1 MTHLSNNSPQPN
13 TSFITPTLVIVT
25 GYSGAGKSS
34 VLRMMEDIGYYCID
48 NLPIDLLSN
57 NTGFFLRMIEQGR
70 GVCLG
75 IDIRSGYDMN
85 ALTDEIHRLREYSV
99 GCSLV
104 FVEASKNTIIKR
116 FHETRRNHP
125 FHATDS
131 LDEAVERE
139 YDLMQKVREIA
150 TTIVDT
156 DHCTIHDLRSQIQ
169 NIFEQKS
176 IFTATLLSF
185 GFKYGVPQEIDY
197 VFDLRMLPNPYFH
210 PTWRY
215 ENGVNPQLQEYLF
228 EQPGVQEWWN
238 LLTPLVEQSLNM
250 IKDRGK
256 LHATIAFGCT
266 GGQHRSVAFVER
278 MAQLSWN
285 SISWRIKHRDMT
297 KKSC

>member
-1 MTHLSNNSPQPN
+1 MTDLIKNFSIQNP
-13 TSFITPTLVIVT
+13 SFLTPTLVIVT

-34 VLRMMEDIGYYCID
+34 VLRMMEDMGYYCID
-48 NLPIDLLSN
+48 NLPIDLLAN

-75 IDIRSGYDMN
+75 IDIRSGFDMD
-85 ALTDEIHRLREYSV
+85 ALTKEIQYLRECSV
-99 GCSLV
+99 GCNLV

-131 LDEAVERE
+131 LLDAVEKE
-139 YDLMQKVREIA
+139 FDVMQKVREMA
-150 TTIVDT
+150 TTILDT
-156 DHCTIHDLRSQIQ
+156 DHCTIHDLRSVVK
-169 NIFEQKS
+169 NIFEQQS
-176 IFTATLLSF
+176 TFTATLVSF
-185 GFKYGVPQEIDY
+185 GFKYGVPQDVDY

-210 PTWRY
+210 PTWRD
-215 ENGVNPQLQEYLF
+215 ETGVNGGLQEYLF

-238 LLTPLVEQSLNM
+238 MLTPLLQQSLMM
-250 IKDRGK
+250 IRDRGK

-278 MAQLSWN
+278 MAQLAWP
-285 SISWRIKHRDMT
+285 SIIWRIKHRDMS
-297 KKSC
+297 KKST